1 MLLYSFTSW
10 LAFGSIVLALPRA
23 DPPTPVLVNRQ
34 ASSASPVPDG
44 ECTNGP
50 RTRAC
55 WSNGYSIAT
64 DFDAKSPPDGTTV
77 TYNLE
82 ISNTTRPNPDGSGGI
97 RPLMLINGQ
106 YPGPLIRAKWG
117 DTIVVNVK
125 NNLQHNGTGIHW
137 HGLRQLNSCQHDG
150 VPGVTECPI
159 APGKSRQYRFRATQ
173 FGTSWY
179 HSHWSAQY
187 GDGVLGTII
196 IDGPAT
202 ENYDEDLGTLPLTDW
217 YYPTAFTLNEVAQ
230 HSGPPQA
237 DNILVNGTHVNA
249 DGGGNYAKMNV
260 VKGKKYRIRI
270 INTSVDAF
278 FSVSMDGHPFTVIT
292 ADFVPVKKWVTNQ
305 LTLAIGQRYDVVI
318 SANQTVDNY
327 WFRVSPGTLCAR
339 NRIVGKGVQIGA
351 VLHYE
356 GASDANPTSTTD
368 VTMRTT
374 CADESTQSLV
384 PFVPNQ
390 VPTNIVGNAGRM
402 NLSHF
407 SDPTRNNLFRWL
419 IDGSP
424 HIVDWN
430 NPTLETILAGSQNF
444 GPTANVKSMQTKDA
458 WYLWWIQSTATIKLA
473 HPIHLHGH
481 DFYIVGE
488 GTGVWDGTTN
498 NLNFNNP
505 TRRDTATLPPD
516 GYLLIAFPA
525 DNPGMWIMHCHI
537 AWHASQGLSMQ
548 FGERYSDLQ
557 GGSLGDTGVL
567 KSGCDDWD
575 KYWFQGNP
583 EKPYEQTDSGI

>member
-1 MLLYSFTSW
+1 MLLQSFTSW
-10 LAFGSIVLALPRA
+10 LALGSLALALPRA
-23 DPPTPVLVNRQ
+23 EPPTRVLVDRQ
-34 ASSASPVPDG
+34 ATSASPVPDG

-50 RTRAC
+50 RSRGC
-55 WSNGYSIAT
+55 WGNGFSIST

-77 TYNLE
+77 TYDLE
-82 ISNTTRPNPDGSGGI
+82 ISNTTRPNPDGSGGS

-106 YPGPLIRAKWG
+106 YPGPVIRAKWG
-117 DTIVVNVK
+117 DWIVVNVK

-137 HGLRQLNSCQHDG
+137 HGVRQLNSCQHDG

-159 APGKSRQYRFRATQ
+159 APGKTRQYRFRATQ

-187 GDGVLGTII
+187 GDGVLGTMI

-202 ENYDEDLGTLPLTDW
+202 SNYDEDLGTLPLTDW
-217 YYPTAFTLNEVAQ
+217 YYPAAFTLNEVAQ
-230 HSGPPQA
+230 HSGPPTA
-237 DNILVNGTHVNA
+237 DNILVNGTHVSPN
-249 DGGGNYAKMNV
+249 GGSYAKMNV

-270 INTSVDAF
+270 INTSVDSY

-292 ADFVPVKKWVTNQ
+292 ADFVPIKSWVTDQ
-305 LTLAIGQRYDVVI
+305 LTLAIGQRYDVII

-327 WFRVSPGTLCAR
+327 WFRVQPGTACAR
-339 NRIVGKGVQIGA
+339 NNIVGKVAQIGA
-351 VLHYE
+351 ILHYD
-356 GASDANPTSTTD
+356 GASDANPTSKTN
-368 VTMRTT
+368 VTMRTA
-374 CADESTQSLV
+374 CQDESTSNLV

-390 VPTNIVGNAGRM
+390 VPRDIVSSAGKM
-402 NLSHF
+402 NLTHF
-407 SDPTRNNLFRWL
+407 QDPTKNNLFRWL

-424 HIVDWN
+424 HIVNWN
-430 NPTLETILAGSQNF
+430 DPTLETILSGSQDF
-444 GPTANVKSMQTKDA
+444 GPTANVKSMQNKDA

-481 DFYIVGE
+481 DYYIVSS
-488 GTGVWDGTTN
+488 GTGTWDGSMTGLT
-498 NLNFNNP
+498 FDNP
-505 TRRDTATLPPD
+505 TRRDTATMPAG
-516 GYLLIAFPA
+516 GYLLLAFPA

-557 GGSLGDTGVL
+557 GGSLGDRSVL
-567 KSGCDDWD
+567 KKGCDEWD
-575 KYWFQGNP
+575 GYWYDGNP
-583 EKPYEQTDSGI
+583 EKPYNQTDSGI